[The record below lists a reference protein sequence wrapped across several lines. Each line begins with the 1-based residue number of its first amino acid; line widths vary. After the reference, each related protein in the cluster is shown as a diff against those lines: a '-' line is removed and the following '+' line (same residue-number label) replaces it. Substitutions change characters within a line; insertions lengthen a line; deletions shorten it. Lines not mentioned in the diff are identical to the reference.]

1 MGKGLLMTRRRN
13 NTRAARSPEALAA
26 SLPDELRSFDRWL
39 YPNGMYDYMA
49 ALSAF
54 LVDGQR
60 LTPVMNAAGL
70 SAADWFRHML
80 TNEIA

>member
-1 MGKGLLMTRRRN
+1 MTRRRN